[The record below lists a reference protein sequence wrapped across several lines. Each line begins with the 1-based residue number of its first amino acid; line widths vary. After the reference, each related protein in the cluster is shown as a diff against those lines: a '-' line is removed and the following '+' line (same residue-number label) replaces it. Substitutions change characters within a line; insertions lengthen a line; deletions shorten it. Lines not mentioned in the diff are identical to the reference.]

1 MITSSCVRVVF
12 SVLSP
17 VCCHNVPGCLTTADW
32 PLSEILLSGRTGADR
47 ATPGTPGQSP
57 ATPVIMQSWPG
68 YLSHTVRVTHYVDT
82 LWPARIMFHIP
93 SSPWS
98 NVQKTR
104 SDFLLWAG
112 SDGVASTVNPTP
124 ALSHFLQNNSFH
136 VSNFQITSVT
146 FQISRGE
153 NIFSKMESIDRWEK
167 GHLPCV
173 HPLHSGNGDEIN
185 IFINHTSFYH
195 ISKNPLLFVAFLP
208 QMKLIIHSRL

>member
-1 MITSSCVRVVF
+1 MPVVLTAHSTELREPENKHWQWLVSNRHDSLTEYFPVISANISQNQIFTSCLSKMMIWWSQARVF
-12 SVLSP
+12 LLYFLYIITG
-17 VCCHNVPGCLTTADW
+17 CCHNVPGCLTTADW
-32 PLSEILLSGRTGADR
+32 PLSEILLSGRTGAGR

-146 FQISRGE
+146 FQI
-153 NIFSKMESIDRWEK
+153 
-167 GHLPCV
+167 
-173 HPLHSGNGDEIN
+173 
-185 IFINHTSFYH
+185 
-195 ISKNPLLFVAFLP
+195 
-208 QMKLIIHSRL
+208 